1 MPGGTPTGGARID
14 LLWTGTLR
22 VCEALRLRPAQVPP
36 CSSTLGSPVASPLS
50 RQHSPDDQR
59 NVIIATVL
67 VAVILFAWT
76 FWFSPQPQSNQA
88 GPAGDTT
95 QQEQVATA
103 PDTAAPADTGAV
115 NASPDR
121 PTTAQGGPGGE
132 VSASFAD
139 SITARAL
146 EGPTRKI
153 VVESDLYTAVL
164 STEGAT
170 VERFTLKKYL
180 QFNQEDPVQLVDTTA
195 GGTLALQFTTPT
207 NRRVDTRALHFT
219 PSVEADTIRI
229 EDESRSITFEAS
241 LGDGALRQTY
251 TFHPDDYDL
260 GLDIEQVNPSSFATA
275 DGYEL
280 VWYGG
285 MPYSEGGEEDELQ
298 YTGLYARTGGTL
310 ESLLLTDQSQNEKR
324 LNGEI
329 SWLAV
334 KNKYF
339 TAALMPDEP
348 SATQGAF
355 LSGTKESRTTSA
367 AAFKSLTG
375 RLQMPRPVGPTHTDH
390 FHLYAGP
397 IEYNRLASYGRSLY
411 SMVDYGWDWF
421 EWITKPLATW
431 IYIPMLT
438 YLGGTLPY
446 GVVVILMAVL
456 IKTLVYPLTKSSYR
470 SMAQMRELQ
479 PKMQEI
485 KDEYG
490 DDPEKQQE
498 KMMELYRETGVN
510 PLGGCLPMFLQYPI
524 LISLYQFIPK
534 SIQLRQESF
543 LWAADLSAPDKILQL
558 PFTIPFYGD
567 YVAGFTLLM
576 GLAMIVTM
584 RMQSAG
590 GQAGGQAKMFMYAM
604 PAVIF
609 FIFNRFASALS
620 LYYLF
625 YNIVTAAQQ
634 KWINYQ
640 LEQEKDDDGNLTN
653 GQGAAE
659 DAESKGFF
667 ARLMEKAEE
676 AQKERRG

>member
-1 MPGGTPTGGARID
+1 M
-14 LLWTGTLR
+14 
-22 VCEALRLRPAQVPP
+22 
-36 CSSTLGSPVASPLS
+36 ASPLS
-50 RQHSPDDQR
+50 RQHSPEDQR

-67 VAVILFAWT
+67 VAIILFAWT
-76 FWFSPQPQSNQA
+76 FWFSPQPQPNQGGTA
-88 GPAGDTT
+88 SDTT
-95 QQEQVATA
+95 AQQEQTAAA
-103 PDTAAPADTGAV
+103 PDTAAADTGATD
-115 NASPDR
+115 APPAQADEAATADR
-121 PTTAQGGPGGE
+121 DDGVDAP
-132 VSASFAD
+132 SAD
-139 SITARAL
+139 SITAAAL
-146 EGPTRKI
+146 EGTDRQI

-164 STEGAT
+164 STRGAT
-170 VERFTLKKYL
+170 VERFTLKEYL
-180 QFNQEDPVQLVDTTA
+180 QFNQEDPVQIVDTTA
-195 GGTLALQFTTPT
+195 GGTLSLAFTTPT
-207 NRRVDTRALHFT
+207 NRRVDTRSLYFT
-219 PSVEADTIRI
+219 SNVDDDTIRV
-229 EDESRSITFEAS
+229 DDQSRSITFEAS

-251 TFHPDDYDL
+251 TFHPNDYDL
-260 GLDIEQVNPSSFATA
+260 GLDIEQVNPSSFTTD
-275 DGYEL
+275 DGYAL
-280 VWYGG
+280 MWHGG

-298 YTGLYARTGGTL
+298 YTGLYAWTGGSL
-310 ESLLLTDQSQNEKR
+310 ESLLLTDQDQGEKT
-324 LNGEI
+324 LNGDI

-339 TAALMPDEP
+339 TAALMPDDPTETR
-348 SATQGAF
+348 SVV
-355 LSGTKESRTTSA
+355 LSGRKEARSTSA
-367 AAFKSLTG
+367 APVKNLTG
-375 RLQMPRPVGPTHTDH
+375 RLQMPRPVGPSHTDQ

-411 SMVDYGWDWF
+411 DMVDYGWDWF

-438 YLGGTLPY
+438 YLGGDLPWWLGGGLLGGGLPY
-446 GVVVILMAVL
+446 GVVVILMAVF

-485 KDEYG
+485 KDKY
-490 DDPEKQQE
+490 DDEPEKQQE
-498 KMMELYRETGVN
+498 EMMKLYRETGVN

-558 PFTIPFYGD
+558 PFEIPFYGD

-590 GQAGGQAKMFMYAM
+590 GGAAGGQAKIFMYAM
-604 PAVIF
+604 PGVIF

-640 LEQEKDDDGNLTN
+640 LEQEKDDDGTLTN
-653 GQGAAE
+653 GQAE
-659 DAESKGFF
+659 EDGEKGFF

-676 AQKERRG
+676 AQKERKG